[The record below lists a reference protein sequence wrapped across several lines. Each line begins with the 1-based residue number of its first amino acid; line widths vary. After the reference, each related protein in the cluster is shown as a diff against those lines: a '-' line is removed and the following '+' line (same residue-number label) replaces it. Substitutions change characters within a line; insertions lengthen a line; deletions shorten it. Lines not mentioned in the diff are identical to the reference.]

1 MRNKKNTLHTESLE
15 NLLTGYKQA
24 YSRHKHWH
32 TQLLKV
38 LVTSKTP
45 QDKIFDGIHHFCVV
59 AYLIRS
65 NKNAS
70 RRLGRLDYLRKLLLN
85 SKLFAVQR
93 LFRALAFMQSNRI
106 SHNKIR

>member
-45 QDKIFDGIHHFCVV
+45 QDKIFDVLNIV
-59 AYLIRS
+59 ATIEVEDATETGKS
-65 NKNAS
+65 
-70 RRLGRLDYLRKLLLN
+70 
-85 SKLFAVQR
+85 
-93 LFRALAFMQSNRI
+93 LA
-106 SHNKIR
+106 